1 MKSCS
6 QYKMFRVCGHTIATS
21 KNKDIFQKFIYKLNC
36 SGNSGVVLNT
46 VNTVGKNDTGKEK
59 SK

>member
-1 MKSCS
+1 
-6 QYKMFRVCGHTIATS
+6 MFRVCAHTIATS

-36 SGNSGVVLNT
+36 SGNSGVVLNA